1 MGTSLGTYFKQL
13 HAYSE
18 KVTEDTVMH
27 YEELE
32 SAFAEWKEAKK
43 RLTRIRPK
51 KMQQDP
57 FDSETYELQDYYF
70 QYEDFA
76 VFLTVI

>member
-1 MGTSLGTYFKQL
+1 MERSK
-13 HAYSE
+13 E
-18 KVTEDTVMH
+18 KVNPKHT
-27 YEELE
+27 
-32 SAFAEWKEAKK
+32 S
-43 RLTRIRPK
+43 K

>member
-32 SAFAEWKEAKK
+32 SAFAEWKEAKEK
-43 RLTRIRPK
+43 VNPKHTSKKCNKIRLIARLTNYKTIIFSMK
-51 KMQQDP
+51 ISQC
-57 FDSETYELQDYYF
+57 F
-70 QYEDFA
+70 
-76 VFLTVI
+76 

>member
-43 RLTRIRPK
+43 RLTRSIRPK
-51 KMQQDP
+51 NATR
-57 FDSETYELQDYYF
+57 S
-70 QYEDFA
+70 
-76 VFLTVI
+76 V